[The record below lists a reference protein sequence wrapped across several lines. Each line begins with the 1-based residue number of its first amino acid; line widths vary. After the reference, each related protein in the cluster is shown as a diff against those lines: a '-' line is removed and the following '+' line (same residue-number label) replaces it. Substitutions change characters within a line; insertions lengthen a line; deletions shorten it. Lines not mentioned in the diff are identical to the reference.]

1 MGQQK
6 NRFSR
11 YSGLA
16 RDPRASRAPWAA
28 PSLFGLLLLSL
39 SLPALSA
46 ATVSV
51 SPSAEVAEFHQL
63 RVSFS
68 EPVVPAG
75 DPRLPAPVSLS
86 CGGKALKLDEG
97 RWNNAREWVWRA
109 GSPGSVVGPEQS
121 CEVHVLDSFKA
132 VGGALS
138 GPQTVSFRTGPV
150 RLQQV
155 QPWPGSEI
163 EEDQHFLL
171 RFNGAISETQL
182 RQRAWCEVEG
192 LGERIPVQAVQG
204 EALAAVLKSRGRS
217 QAAARLPGSH
227 WLLHCQRPLPQA
239 TKMRLLWSNSDAG
252 PQAAAKRRADETHAY
267 QVRRPFTAEFSC
279 ERERANVPCMP
290 VRPMR
295 VLFSAPVSREQALQL
310 TLKSASGQLLKP
322 LKPKGEE
329 SAELSMLEFP
339 FPLAENAA
347 FSLQMPAGLKDMT
360 GRPLANA
367 ASFPLQVATG
377 ASPPLAKFAAA
388 PFGVIEREPGGK
400 EPALLPITMRH
411 VQSDWGGGGAA
422 QAPGEIRVKRLS
434 SPAEVLA
441 WYARVS
447 RYHESQ
453 LSAREAGLPEGQWYE
468 TLQETDGRG
477 QPVAR
482 KQMRHIAS
490 RELALLDKDPQAQ
503 TLKLPPPPTPPQGAE
518 PRPFEVIGLPLN
530 EPGYHVVELRSP
542 RLGQALLDKTA
553 PMFVRTGVLVTNL
566 GVHFK
571 WSRENSLVW
580 VTRLDRGQP
589 VEGAEVVVHDCAGK
603 PLWSGRTDAQGRALV
618 QQALQPPGWDDKR
631 CVAERGFF
639 VTAQKAD
646 AAGAAPD
653 MAFVFSN
660 WNRGIE
666 PWRFNLPTIYG
677 AGSPEVRV
685 HTVLDRSLLRAGETV
700 SMKHFFRLET
710 RQGLKLAGPE
720 QLPTKLKLT
729 HLGSGSEV
737 ELPISW
743 PSPRSAS
750 SQWVIPAGAK
760 LGSYSIELLRE
771 SRGAGDGEARSWM
784 AGSFHVE
791 EFRVPL
797 ISATLSAPKAVQVA
811 PKELRLGAQLNYQAG
826 GPMAQAPLR
835 FSALLRP
842 RSLHFAGYE
851 EFSFEPPRGL
861 GEAERFQDE
870 GEGEEGASPAR
881 DTRLVLDKQPAV
893 TDRQG
898 AAEAVIKNLP
908 ALSRPSELLAELSY
922 SDPNGEVRSVNQTV
936 ALWPSKLVLG
946 LRTRSWSNNR
956 GSLAFSALALDT
968 AGKPVAGQRLEVKA
982 QLRQTLSSR
991 KRMVGGFY
999 AYDNRT
1005 ELKDLGTVCSG
1016 SSDAQGLLA
1025 CEAKLEVSGEVE
1037 LVLSAKDSEGRP
1049 SQAAASAWMS
1059 QEGELW
1065 FAQDNDDRID
1075 VLAEK
1080 KRYVPGETA
1089 RFQVR
1094 MPFREATALVAIERE
1109 GVIDTR
1115 VVKLTGRDPSFEL
1128 KIERAWAPNV
1138 YVSVLALR
1146 GRIQHVPWY
1155 SFFSWGW
1162 RAPRDWWAAWRESR
1176 NMPAPTAMVDL
1187 AKPSYKLGVAAV
1199 QVGLAEHQLQVKV
1212 SPERSQYGVRETVRT
1227 RVQVT
1232 QDGRPVPGAELAFAA
1247 VDEGLLA
1254 LRGNSSW
1261 ELLPAMIQ
1269 QRSWGVDTATAQ
1281 SEIIGRRHYG
1291 RKAVAAGG
1299 GGGRAPTRELFD
1311 TLLLWR
1317 STVKLDARG
1326 EALIEV
1332 PLNDSLTSFRLVAVA
1347 DAGSHQFGTGQATVR
1362 VTQDLQVLSGLPPLV
1377 REGDEFQANLTLR
1390 NSSARVMNLRAELQ
1404 VQPQVAAG
1412 AAALP
1417 VTTLP
1422 AQTLKL
1428 AAGEARELS
1437 WSFKVPEGSSG
1448 LQWQATASEQ
1458 GSASGGQAPARDQ
1471 LRVSQRV
1478 LPAVPVQVWQASLS
1492 QLDGRLSLPV
1502 APPAGAWP
1510 ETGAKRGGVNLVLQR
1525 RLGGDLPGPRRFFET
1540 YPYSCL
1546 EQQTSKALGLH
1557 DAALWQSV
1565 LAAMPSYLDSDGL
1578 AHYFP
1583 PRPDEASRGSER
1595 LTAYLLAA
1603 SHEAGRDIP
1612 PALREKL
1619 LQGLT
1624 AYIDGRIS
1632 RSSWSPRGAE
1642 IDADVRRLAVLE
1654 ALSRYGRAT
1663 PAGLSTVNA
1672 KALASWPTAAVID
1685 WLNIHKRM
1693 AQAPQRA
1700 QRLAEAQAL
1709 LRSRVLYQGTVLR
1722 FSTEESDA
1730 WWWLMDNADANAS
1743 RLMLAVLDEAGWA
1756 EELPRLLQGSLGRQ
1770 TRGAWSSTTANLW
1783 GVLALDKF
1791 AARFE
1796 SVKPGGKTEATLS
1809 PAPLQ
1814 ALDWSRQPEGGSLLL
1829 PWNSGNLNVEHKGA
1843 GKPWLTVQ
1851 SLAAVPLKQAA
1862 SAGYRLQRTVQA
1874 VEQKVAGRWS
1884 RGDVLRVRL
1893 ELEAGSDMAWVVLAD
1908 PLPGGA
1914 AVLGAERVAELS
1926 RNAKPGD
1933 EARVPPTFEERSHE
1947 AWRAYFERLPR
1958 GKHVLE
1964 YTVRLNNVG
1973 RFQMPG
1979 TRVEAMYAPENFAE
1993 LPQASLEVAP

>member
-1 MGQQK
+1 MTK
-6 NRFSR
+6 NASASTQRRFATHQLGF
-11 YSGLA
+11 GLA
-16 RDPRASRAPWAA
+16 LGLALWAPLAQ
-28 PSLFGLLLLSL
+28 
-39 SLPALSA
+39 A
-46 ATVSV
+46 ATVTV
-51 SPSAEVAEFHQL
+51 SPSGEVPEFRQL
-63 RVSFS
+63 RLSFS
-68 EPVVPAG
+68 EAVVPAG

-86 CGGKALKLDEG
+86 CGGKALSTEDG
-97 RWNNAREWVWRA
+97 RWNNAREWVWQA
-109 GSPGSVVGPEQS
+109 SGPALGPKQR
-121 CEVHVLDSFKA
+121 CEVQLLESFKPL
-132 VGGALS
+132 GGPIA
-138 GPQTVSFRTGPV
+138 GPQSFSFQTGPV

-171 RFNGAISETQL
+171 RFNGALSEAQL
-182 RQRAWCEVEG
+182 RQRAWCEVDG
-192 LGERIPVQAVQG
+192 LGERIPVQLVQG

-217 QAAARLPGSH
+217 QAAAKLPGSH
-227 WLLHCQRPLPQA
+227 WLLHCQRPLPQDA
-239 TKMRLLWSNSDAG
+239 KMRLIWSNVEGEKTA
-252 PQAAAKRRADETHAY
+252 QARRDTETHAY
-267 QVRRPFTAEFSC
+267 HVRRPFTAEFSC

-295 VLFSAPVSREQALQL
+295 VLFSAPVVREQALQL
-310 TLKSASGQLLKP
+310 ILRSASGQVLKP
-322 LKPKGEE
+322 LKPKGEDT
-329 SAELSMLEFP
+329 AELSMLEFP
-339 FPLAENAA
+339 YPLAENAQ
-347 FSLQMPAGLKDMT
+347 FTLQMPAGLKDNS
-360 GRPLANA
+360 GRALANA
-367 ASFPLQVATG
+367 ASFPLKVATG

-388 PFGVIEREPGGK
+388 PFGVIERESGGK
-400 EPALLPITMRH
+400 EPSLLPITMRH
-411 VQSDWGGGGAA
+411 VQSDWGASGAA
-422 QAPGEIRVKRLS
+422 ANAAAAPATPGEIRVKRLS
-434 SPAEVLA
+434 SAPDVLA
-441 WYARVS
+441 WYARVR
-447 RYHESQ
+447 RYHESVFN
-453 LSAREAGLPEGQWYE
+453 AREAGLPESQWYE
-468 TLQETDGRG
+468 SVADTDSRG
-477 QPVAR
+477 QTISR
-482 KQMRHIAS
+482 KQMRQVGT
-490 RELALLDKDPQAQ
+490 RELSLLDKDPEARSV
-503 TLKLPPPPTPPQGAE
+503 KLPPPATPPQGAE
-518 PRPFEVIGLPLN
+518 PRPFEVIGLPLA

-580 VTRLDRGQP
+580 VTSLDRGLP
-589 VEGAEVVVHDCAGK
+589 VADAEVVVHDCAGK
-603 PLWSGRTDAQGRALV
+603 PLWGGRTDAQGRALV
-618 QQALQPPGWDDKR
+618 QQALEPPSWDDRR

-639 VTAQKAD
+639 VTAHKAD
-646 AAGAAPD
+646 AAGGATD

-666 PWRFNLPTIYG
+666 PWRFNLPTLYG
-677 AGSPEVRV
+677 AGSAEVRA

-710 RQGLKLAGPE
+710 RQGLKLAAPE

-729 HLGSGSEV
+729 HQGSGSEV
-737 ELPISW
+737 EIPISW

-750 SQWVIPAGAK
+750 SQWQIPASAK
-760 LGSYSIELLRE
+760 LGAYSIELVRE
-771 SRGAGDGEARSWM
+771 GQAASWTT
-784 AGSFHVE
+784 GSFHVE

-826 GPMAQAPLR
+826 GPMAQAPLK

-842 RSLHFAGYE
+842 RSLRFPGYD

-870 GEGEEGASPAR
+870 GEGEEGAGPAR

-898 AAEAVIKNLP
+898 AAETVIKNLP

-956 GSLAFSALALDT
+956 GSLAFRALALDT

-1025 CEAKLEVSGEVE
+1025 CEAKLDVSGEVE

-1080 KRYVPGETA
+1080 KRYEPGQTA

-1146 GRIQHVPWY
+1146 GRIQQVPWY

-1162 RAPRDWWAAWRESR
+1162 REPLNWWAAWREGR
-1176 NMPAPTAMVDL
+1176 NTPAPTAMVDL
-1187 AKPSYKLGVAAV
+1187 AKPSFKLGVAAV

-1212 SPERSQYGVRETVRT
+1212 SPEKSQYGVRETVRT
-1227 RVQVT
+1227 RVQAT
-1232 QDGRPVPGAELAFAA
+1232 QDGRPVPGAEVAFAA

-1390 NSSARVMNLRAELQ
+1390 NSSGRAMNLRAELQ
-1404 VQPQVAAG
+1404 AQPQAADG
-1412 AAALP
+1412 AVPALP
-1417 VTTLP
+1417 MLQLP
-1422 AQTLKL
+1422 AQSLKL

-1437 WSFKVPEGSSG
+1437 WTLKVPEGAQA
-1448 LQWQATASEQ
+1448 LQWQAKATEQ
-1458 GSASGGQAPARDQ
+1458 GAASPGPALARDQ

-1492 QLDGRLSLPV
+1492 QLDGRMSLPV

-1510 ETGAKRGGVNLVLQR
+1510 EAGAKRGGVQLVLQR
-1525 RLGGDLPGPRRFFET
+1525 RLAGDLPGPRRFFET

-1565 LAAMPSYLDSDGL
+1565 LAAMPSYLDRDGL

-1583 PRPDEASRGSER
+1583 PRPDEAPRGSER

-1603 SHEAGRDIP
+1603 AHEAGRDIP
-1612 PALREKL
+1612 VALREKM

-1632 RSSWSPRGAE
+1632 RPSWSPRSAE
-1642 IDADVRRLAVLE
+1642 LDADVRRLAVLE

-1672 KALASWPTAAVID
+1672 KALGAWPTAAVID

-1709 LRSRVLYQGTVLR
+1709 LRSRLSYQGTVLR

-1770 TRGAWSSTTANLW
+1770 QRGAWSSTTANLW

-1796 SVKPGGKTEATLS
+1796 GVKPAGKTEATLS

-1814 ALDWSRQPEGGSLLL
+1814 TLDWTRQPEGGKLLL
-1829 PWNSGNLNVEHKGA
+1829 PWNSGTLSVEHKGA

-1908 PLPGGA
+1908 PLPAGGA
-1914 AVLGAERVAELS
+1914 ILGAERVAELS
-1926 RNAKPGD
+1926 RSNEAAD
-1933 EARVPPTFEERSHE
+1933 DARVRPTFEERSHE

-1964 YTVRLNNVG
+1964 YTVRLNNAG
-1973 RFQMPG
+1973 RFQLPG

-1993 LPQASLEVAP
+1993 LPQAALEVAP

>member
-1 MGQQK
+1 M
-6 NRFSR
+6 
-11 YSGLA
+11 
-16 RDPRASRAPWAA
+16 
-28 PSLFGLLLLSL
+28 
-39 SLPALSA
+39 PALSA

-86 CGGKALKLDEG
+86 CGGKSLKLDEG

-138 GPQTVSFRTGPV
+138 GPQSFSFRTGPV

-163 EEDQHFLL
+163 EEEQHFLL

-239 TKMRLLWSNSDAG
+239 TKMRLLWSNSDEG

-295 VLFSAPVSREQALQL
+295 VLFSAPVPREQALQL

-411 VQSDWGGGGAA
+411 VQSDWGGGAA

-518 PRPFEVIGLPLN
+518 SRPFEVIGLPLN

-589 VEGAEVVVHDCAGK
+589 VEGVEVVVHDCAGK

-618 QQALQPPGWDDKR
+618 QQALQPPGWDEKR

-646 AAGAAPD
+646 AGGGAPD

-677 AGSPEVRV
+677 AGSPEVRA
-685 HTVLDRSLLRAGETV
+685 HTVLDRSLLRVGETV

-710 RQGLKLAGPE
+710 RQGLKLAAPE

-811 PKELRLGAQLNYQAG
+811 PKELRLGAQLNYQSG
-826 GPMAQAPLR
+826 GPMAQAQLK

-842 RSLHFAGYE
+842 RSLRFPGYE

-870 GEGEEGASPAR
+870 GEGEEGAGPAR
-881 DTRLVLDKQPAV
+881 DTRLVLDKQPSV

-898 AAEAVIKNLP
+898 AAETVIKNLP
-908 ALSRPSELLAELSY
+908 ALSRPSELLVELSY

-1005 ELKDLGTVCSG
+1005 ELKDLGTICSG

-1025 CEAKLEVSGEVE
+1025 CEAKLDVSGEVE
-1037 LVLSAKDSEGRP
+1037 LVLSAKDSEGLP

-1080 KRYVPGETA
+1080 KRYEPGQTA

-1115 VVKLTGRDPSFEL
+1115 VVKLSGRDPSFEL

-1162 RAPRDWWAAWRESR
+1162 RAPRDWWAAWREGR
-1176 NMPAPTAMVDL
+1176 NTPAPTAMVDL
-1187 AKPSYKLGVAAV
+1187 AKPSFKLGVAAV

-1212 SPERSQYGVRETVRT
+1212 SPERSQYVVRETVRT

-1390 NSSARVMNLRAELQ
+1390 NSSGRAMNLRAELQ
-1404 VQPQVAAG
+1404 AQPQAADG
-1412 AAALP
+1412 AAPALP
-1417 VTTLP
+1417 VLQLP
-1422 AQTLKL
+1422 AQSLKL

-1437 WSFKVPEGSSG
+1437 WTFKVPEGAQA
-1448 LQWQATASEQ
+1448 LQWQATATEQ
-1458 GSASGGQAPARDQ
+1458 GAASPGPALARDQ

-1492 QLDGRLSLPV
+1492 QLDGRMSLPV

-1510 ETGAKRGGVNLVLQR
+1510 ETGAKRGGVQLVLQR
-1525 RLGGDLPGPRRFFET
+1525 RLAGDLPGPRRFFET

-1565 LAAMPSYLDSDGL
+1565 LAAMPSYLDRDGL

-1583 PRPDEASRGSER
+1583 PRPDEAPRGSER

-1603 SHEAGRDIP
+1603 AHEAGRDIP
-1612 PALREKL
+1612 VALREKML
-1619 LQGLT
+1619 
-1624 AYIDGRIS
+1624 
-1632 RSSWSPRGAE
+1632 
-1642 IDADVRRLAVLE
+1642 
-1654 ALSRYGRAT
+1654 
-1663 PAGLSTVNA
+1663 
-1672 KALASWPTAAVID
+1672 KA
-1685 WLNIHKRM
+1685 
-1693 AQAPQRA
+1693 
-1700 QRLAEAQAL
+1700 
-1709 LRSRVLYQGTVLR
+1709 
-1722 FSTEESDA
+1722 
-1730 WWWLMDNADANAS
+1730 
-1743 RLMLAVLDEAGWA
+1743 
-1756 EELPRLLQGSLGRQ
+1756 
-1770 TRGAWSSTTANLW
+1770 
-1783 GVLALDKF
+1783 
-1791 AARFE
+1791 
-1796 SVKPGGKTEATLS
+1796 
-1809 PAPLQ
+1809 
-1814 ALDWSRQPEGGSLLL
+1814 
-1829 PWNSGNLNVEHKGA
+1829 
-1843 GKPWLTVQ
+1843 
-1851 SLAAVPLKQAA
+1851 
-1862 SAGYRLQRTVQA
+1862 
-1874 VEQKVAGRWS
+1874 
-1884 RGDVLRVRL
+1884 
-1893 ELEAGSDMAWVVLAD
+1893 
-1908 PLPGGA
+1908 
-1914 AVLGAERVAELS
+1914 
-1926 RNAKPGD
+1926 
-1933 EARVPPTFEERSHE
+1933 
-1947 AWRAYFERLPR
+1947 
-1958 GKHVLE
+1958 
-1964 YTVRLNNVG
+1964 
-1973 RFQMPG
+1973 
-1979 TRVEAMYAPENFAE
+1979 
-1993 LPQASLEVAP
+1993 